1 MRRTQ
6 LTRDNVTMLW
16 TYQIWGGC
24 FAIIRSSNF
33 TMVKLCKSSSSR
45 TGLNESKNLPLL
57 FFYRRN
63 QYRMIPGTVL
73 YIVIVPGIE
82 R

>member
-45 TGLNESKNLPLL
+45 TGLNIYHYY
-57 FFYRRN
+57 FFTA
-63 QYRMIPGTVL
+63 GTSTV
-73 YIVIVPGIE
+73 
-82 R
+82 